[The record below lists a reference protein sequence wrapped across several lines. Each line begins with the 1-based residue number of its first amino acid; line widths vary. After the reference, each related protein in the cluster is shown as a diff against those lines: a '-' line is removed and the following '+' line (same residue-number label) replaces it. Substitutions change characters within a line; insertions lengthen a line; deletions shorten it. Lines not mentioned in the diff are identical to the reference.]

1 VRRCDHCADS
11 DSLASEPL
19 RDCSQ
24 RAAEL
29 KNTTSQDSPHP
40 VNASSM
46 YPHPPPA
53 LYGRAAEER
62 AITGVLARARAGRSG
77 VLVVRGEAGIGKTA
91 LLEHAAR
98 EAAADMRVMRCSGAE
113 TEAELPFAG
122 LHLFLRP
129 VLGRLGDLP
138 AQQADA
144 LRGAF
149 ALPGAARKGADD
161 RFMVGLG
168 VLTLLSE
175 LAEGGPLLCLI
186 DDAQW
191 LDRAS
196 ADALLFAARRLDAD
210 GIAML
215 FAARDDGG
223 AFAVPGLAELRLGGL
238 TDEAATELLTAHAG
252 ELEPRVRDRIM
263 QEAAGNP
270 LALIELPAVLTP
282 EQRGSGLTPLA
293 FHIGTVSP
301 AGRVHDAYRDR
312 LRSLP
317 EPAQAMLLLAAAD
330 DTADLVTVTRAAG
343 VLGYSPADLMPAESA
358 NLVSVGEGGITF
370 RHPLLRA
377 AAYHSATLS
386 LKLAAHRAL
395 AQVLDGAENVDRR
408 AWHRAAASVG
418 PDDEVATELEHAA
431 ERARMRTGYAAASSA
446 YARAAQL
453 TAGREDRARRLVSA
467 AEAAVD
473 AGHLERAREFAAQ
486 ATRFGSD
493 PSVLARAAR
502 IRAALEFDQGSPRA
516 AHDILVAAAGSIAAE
531 EPGAA
536 ASMLIEAVRN
546 ALFAGDPALAQ
557 EAVSQLGAMSLPEG
571 APPPPFIGALAGLA
585 DLLAVNPMRGIPRIL
600 GWLRASPPA
609 PVAITSDRF
618 LAAALALLAGDDAAT
633 YERTT
638 SLTADC
644 REQGA
649 IGLLPMALHGLSIAQ
664 IQRGRYRDAADSA
677 GEGLRLAEDT
687 GQWARAWHLRAILSW
702 VAAVA
707 GDGDRCRSLAGES
720 VGYAV
725 RHEFALA
732 AAWGDWALGLLD
744 LGSGAAGAALG
755 RFESAPER
763 GTYHPMLA
771 RLYAPD
777 QVEAA
782 VRVGEPDRAREPAA
796 RFEQWAVATGQPW
809 AAAVAA
815 RCHALLSSDGDAER
829 HFAEA
834 VRLHDLGGKPFEHA
848 RTRLAYG
855 EWLRRERRRVD
866 ARLQL
871 GAALEMFSELGAAPW
886 AERARAELRATGA
899 PVTAGAD
906 AAGPVSRLTAQELQV
921 VRLAALGKSNRE
933 IAAQLFLSPRTVGYH
948 LYKAYPKLG
957 IGSRAELARLD
968 LGERA

>member
-1 VRRCDHCADS
+1 MHDFAADP
-11 DSLASEPL
+11 DVGVEL
-19 RDCSQ
+19 RQESATFP
-24 RAAEL
+24 RY
-29 KNTTSQDSPHP
+29 
-40 VNASSM
+40 ASS
-46 YPHPPPA
+46 PPG
-53 LYGRAAEER
+53 LYGRRAEQR
-62 AITGVLARARAGRSG
+62 VIAGVLTRARSGRSG
-77 VLVVRGEAGIGKTA
+77 VLVIRGEAGIGKSA
-91 LLEHAAR
+91 LLEHAVA
-98 EAAADMRVMRCSGAE
+98 ETADMTVLRGGGVE

-122 LHLFLRP
+122 LHLLLRP

-138 AQQADA
+138 PPQAAA
-144 LRGAF
+144 LRGAL
-149 ALPGAARKGADD
+149 ALPGGEGQSAED
-161 RFMVGLG
+161 RFLVGLG
-168 VLTLLSE
+168 VLTLLAE
-175 LAEGGPLLCLI
+175 LADEQPLLCVI

-196 ADALLFAARRLDAD
+196 ADALFFAARRLDAES
-210 GIAML
+210 IAML
-215 FAARDDGG
+215 FAARDDGY
-223 AFAVPGLAELRLGGL
+223 AFVAPGLAELRLGGL
-238 TDEAATELLTAHAG
+238 DDDAATELLTASAG
-252 ELEPRVRDRIM
+252 DLEPRARDRIM

-270 LALIELPAVLTP
+270 LALIELPAVLSP
-282 EQRGSGLTPLA
+282 GQRGSELSPLA

-301 AGRVHDAYRDR
+301 ASRVHDAYRDR
-312 LRSLP
+312 LRRLP
-317 EPAQAMLLLAAAD
+317 ESAQAMLLLAAAD
-330 DTADLVTVTRAAG
+330 DTADLGTVTRAAD
-343 VLGYSPADLMPAESA
+343 VLGFSPEDLEPAERA
-358 NLVSVGEGGITF
+358 GLVHAGEGGVTF

-377 AAYHSATLS
+377 AAYHNATLS

-395 AQVLDGAENVDRR
+395 AQVLDGTENADRR
-408 AWHRAAASVG
+408 AWHLAAASAG

-453 TAGREDRARRLVSA
+453 TADRENRARRLVAA

-473 AGHLERAREFAAQ
+473 AGRMERARELAAQ
-486 ATRFGSD
+486 ATRFGTI
-493 PSVLARAAR
+493 PRVLARAAR

-516 AHDILVAAAGSIAAE
+516 AHGMLIAAAGSITAE

-536 ASMLIEAVRN
+536 AWMLIEAVRN
-546 ALFAGDPALAQ
+546 SLFAGDPASAQ
-557 EAVSQLGAMSLPEG
+557 EAVAQLKAMSLPDG
-571 APPPPFIGALAGLA
+571 APPPSFIAALAGLA
-585 DLLAVNPMRGIPRIL
+585 DLLAVNPARGIPRIL
-600 GWLRASPPA
+600 GWLTASPPA
-609 PVAITSDRF
+609 PAAITADRF
-618 LAAALALLAGDDAAT
+618 LAAALALIVGDDVGT

-664 IQRGRYRDAADSA
+664 IQRGRYRDAADCA
-677 GEGLRLAEDT
+677 EEGLRLAKDT

-702 VAAVA
+702 LAAVA
-707 GDGDRCRSLAGES
+707 GDGDRCRSLAEES

-732 AAWGDWALGLLD
+732 AAWGEWALALLD
-744 LGSGAAGAALG
+744 LGCGAAGAALA
-755 RFESAPER
+755 RFESTIDR

-782 VRVGEPDRAREPAA
+782 VRIGEPDRAREAAA
-796 RFEQWAVATGQPW
+796 RFEQWAVATGQSW

-815 RCHALLSSDGDAER
+815 RCRALLSLDGDAER

-834 VRLHDLGGKPFEHA
+834 VRLHELGGRLFEHA

-871 GAALEMFSELGAAPW
+871 GAALETFSELGAAPW

-906 AAGPVSRLTAQELQV
+906 AAGPISRLTAQELQV
-921 VRLAALGKSNRE
+921 VRLAALGKTNRE
-933 IAAQLFLSPRTVGYH
+933 IASQLFLSPRTIGYH

-957 IGSRAELARLD
+957 ISSRTELASLD
-968 LGERA
+968 LGQRD